1 MTKYSH
7 LTSLIYVL
15 WLPVL
20 AFAESTTPPRTAIH
34 TVISERV
41 LTQVSPRDASA
52 AMQTWMDIFLRRI
65 ESFSESEISIVSSS
79 AALDKIVMENRTDL
93 FMLQPI
99 DYLRLRENTNL
110 IPLVVGAVGKIPHY
124 HSILLVSSAVQVQQL
139 ADLKGLRISIDQG
152 SFDSA
157 PMRWLQARLRQ
168 NNLPDAS
175 DFFSDISISPQT
187 SNAVMRAFF
196 GQADACLVDENSFAT
211 MGDLNPQLPRK
222 LRIIER
228 TPPLCQG
235 MVCITQDAHERLG
248 EQVQEGLE
256 LLHKDPKG
264 RHLLNLFGVDELL
277 PFDPSMLKTEEL
289 LLQNKLNTLE
299 ADTDN
304 HHGP

>member
-1 MTKYSH
+1 MNKCSQR
-7 LTSLIYVL
+7 LVSLIYVL

-20 AFAESTTPPRTAIH
+20 AFAESPTPPRTAIH

-41 LTQVSPRDASA
+41 LTQVSQRDASA
-52 AMQTWMDIFLRRI
+52 AIQTWISIFLRRI
-65 ESFSESEISIVSSS
+65 ESSSESATSIVSGF
-79 AALDKIVMENRTDL
+79 AALEEIVRENRADL

-99 DYLRLRENTNL
+99 DYLRLRENSNL
-110 IPLVVGAVGKIPHY
+110 IPLVVGAVGKTPHY
-124 HSILLVSSAVQVQQL
+124 HSILLVSSALQVQQL
-139 ADLKGLRISIDQG
+139 ADLKGLRISTDQG

-157 PMRWLQARLRQ
+157 PMRWLQTRLRQ

-175 DFFSDISISPQT
+175 DFFSDISVSPQT

-196 GQADACLVDENSFAT
+196 GQADACLINEDSFIT
-211 MGDLNPQLPRK
+211 MNDLNPQLQHK

-235 MVCITQDAHERLG
+235 IVCITQDANERLG
-248 EQVQEGLE
+248 EQVQSGFEH
-256 LLHKDPKG
+256 LHKDPKG
-264 RHLLNLFGVDELL
+264 KHLLNLFGVDELL
-277 PFDPSMLKTEEL
+277 PFDSSMVKTEVL

-299 ADTDN
+299 ADN